1 MPLLGLGVSIGVFV
15 LSKIATAIGSG
26 KGASTMTGGPDEGA
40 VAEAVSGR

>member
-26 KGASTMTGGPDEGA
+26 EGCFDHD
-40 VAEAVSGR
+40 RRP